1 MNNKIK
7 ELTTK
12 IGPVKYWCRDSSA
25 KPDAVLYTEEQL
37 EKFAELI
44 IKECVTTIE
53 TYNNNSLT
61 KKIADEGVYSYEQGA
76 IAGMNESVL
85 VIKQHFGV
93 EE

>member
-1 MNNKIK
+1 MKERIK
-7 ELTTK
+7 KLAEQAEDYVESL
-12 IGPVKYWCRDSSA
+12 GLVPDYWQAYS
-25 KPDAVLYTEEQL
+25 

-44 IKECVTTIE
+44 VRECVTTIE

>member
-44 IKECVTTIE
+44 VAECLDHIDTME
-53 TYNNNSLT
+53 
-61 KKIADEGVYSYEQGA
+61 KIAHASNASIPDDYDEYTYLKTLD
-76 IAGMNESVL
+76 VL
-85 VIKQHFGV
+85 KGLIKKEFGV
-93 EE
+93 DE

>member
-1 MNNKIK
+1 MNERIR

-44 IKECVTTIE
+44 VRECAKLALTFNYNLQSLNDKEIRSHANRVSDYVKDHMGC
-53 TYNNNSLT
+53 NN
-61 KKIADEGVYSYEQGA
+61 EQ
-76 IAGMNESVL
+76 SV
-85 VIKQHFGV
+85 
-93 EE
+93 